1 MPTTSDKQTA
11 LSNARKI
18 FIGSYDS
25 PMVTYRWYQKAEKQT
40 GRPQYAPYDPAMT
53 ADGQAEYT
61 SESLIDFPP
70 NYGDNDGNW
79 YVTYDV
85 KDEYKY
91 LYLYANGEGKSA
103 PVMIQQADKWATA
116 ASATTIGGSSAVTIS
131 GGNENLNITGDVT
144 NDMLWYL
151 APNATIDAEMGW
163 TGEAQT
169 YTDDQMCFDPYN
181 VQVKNVNNGK
191 YFKTGCCRCY
201 VDPLSALAGNSPIY
215 DGSG

>member
-1 MPTTSDKQTA
+1 
-11 LSNARKI
+11 
-18 FIGSYDS
+18 
-25 PMVTYRWYQKAEKQT
+25 
-40 GRPQYAPYDPAMT
+40 MT

-116 ASATTIGGSSAVTIS
+116 ASATTIGGSTEVTIS

-144 NDMLWYL
+144 NAMLWYL

-163 TGEAQT
+163 TDEAET

-181 VQVKNVNNGK
+181 VQVKNVDNGK
-191 YFKTGCCRCY
+191 YFKTAATNAKLNNYQHWLATLPYTMGLGENTEVTPLPHRKTTTTCCRRLPTPPSWSSRISMATCAS
-201 VDPLSALAGNSPIY
+201 VHASTTRVP
-215 DGSG
+215 